1 MKLYEIA
8 FGIYPRRVGIYLVE
22 KGLTNIE
29 RIQFD
34 LAEGWPS
41 PVMAAVNPGGTVPTL
56 ETDDGTIIGSSI
68 AILEYLEERFPT
80 PTMLGETPEA
90 RAKAR
95 ELVSI
100 IDEATSL
107 FSVWVRKVSPFFAPT
122 EKQSLEA
129 GRLAAAACYARFR
142 VLEKHIGMINGEFLA
157 GDKVTIA
164 DCIAYSHLQF
174 ARDLYSVP
182 LPEDC
187 PKLEDWFNRF
197 AKRPSAAPEEFFA
210 PLMPIT
216 RGLPEQTMASE
227 LPAQPAAAT
236 SA

>member
-8 FGIYPRRVGIYLVE
+8 FGIYPRRVGIYLAE

-34 LAEGWPS
+34 LYEGWPS
-41 PVMAAVNPGGTVPTL
+41 PVMTAVNPGGTVPTL
-56 ETDDGTIIGSSI
+56 VTDDGTIIGASI
-68 AILEYLEERFPT
+68 AILEYLEETFPT

-90 RAKAR
+90 RAKTR

-107 FSVWVRKVSPFFAPT
+107 FSVWVRKVSPFFAPN

-129 GRLAAAACYARFR
+129 GRLAAEARHSRFQA
-142 VLEKHIGMINGEFLA
+142 LERQIALIDGRFLA
-157 GDKVTIA
+157 GDMVTIA
-164 DCIAYSHLQF
+164 DCIAYAHLQF

-182 LPEDC
+182 LPEGC
-187 PKLEDWFNRF
+187 PKLEAWFNRF
-197 AKRPSAAPEEFFA
+197 AKRPSAAPEPFFP
-210 PLMPIT
+210 PLIPIV
-216 RGLPEQTMASE
+216 RGLPDQTMASE
-227 LPAQPAAAT
+227 LPAI